1 MSTIRDLKIGS
12 SRKPWTSR
20 GHVTSTLQVCGLRFT
35 FVRLDHALEVGDLPQ
50 GFFASYN
57 ITIPHLRENTTFR
70 TLYLIC
76 LSVMEFF
83 LRNAIFKDNFSAKI
97 KVNEW
102 MNTKMEAARY
112 HLGILS
118 AKYGQASNVEPHIAR
133 RGLPLA
139 VRWPN
144 LDLKVSIIVKT
155 SWDTS
160 KWRHYFTIRA
170 ESCAIMSCLFRR
182 TGIAGQSNGCSALFY
197 VSLF

>member
-12 SRKPWTSR
+12 SRKPRTSR

-50 GFFASYN
+50 GFFLH
-57 ITIPHLRENTTFR
+57 PTTSQSHIWEK
-70 TLYLIC
+70 TLLLELFC
-76 LSVMEFF
+76 LSLMEFF
-83 LRNAIFKDNFSAKI
+83 LRNVIFKDNFSAKI

-102 MNTKMEAARY
+102 MNTNMEAARY

-118 AKYGQASNVEPHIAR
+118 PKYGQASNVEQHLAR
-133 RGLPLA
+133 RGLPFA
-139 VRWPN
+139 VRWPH

-155 SWDTS
+155 SRNTS
-160 KWRHYFTIRA
+160 KWRRYSTIGA

-182 TGIAGQSNGCSALFY
+182 TGIAGQSNGWSGSFY
-197 VSLF
+197 VFLF

>member
-1 MSTIRDLKIGS
+1 MSTLRDLKIGS
-12 SRKPWTSR
+12 SRKPRRSR
-20 GHVTSTLQVCGLRFT
+20 GRMTSTLQVCSLRFT

-50 GFFASYN
+50 GFFLHP
-57 ITIPHLRENTTFR
+57 ITSQSHIWEK
-70 TLYLIC
+70 TLLLELFC
-76 LSVMEFF
+76 LSAMEFF
-83 LRNAIFKDNFSAKI
+83 LRNVIFKDNFSAKI

-102 MNTKMEAARY
+102 MNTNMEAARY

-118 AKYGQASNVEPHIAR
+118 PKYGQASNVETHIAS

-160 KWRHYFTIRA
+160 KWRHYSTIGA

-182 TGIAGQSNGCSALFY
+182 TGIAGQWLF
-197 VSLF
+197 